1 MRPKVHTGNQASS
14 VPLLMDHLV
23 QITGMALGNLN
34 YLNTSGK
41 SRNTHIIMKT
51 YFIIS
56 VESFCFVLF
65 SQKPNLVSEKK
76 KISIF
81 FNVNKKRLIH
91 NQEIIL

>member
-1 MRPKVHTGNQASS
+1 
-14 VPLLMDHLV
+14 MDHLV

-34 YLNTSGK
+34 YLNTSDK
-41 SRNTHIIMKT
+41 SRNIHIIMKT

-76 KISIF
+76 KKISIF